1 MKGERGG
8 WRPLRRDQL
17 LQELVHDSYK
27 SKKKLP
33 EPTRCPDCGAVFAGA
48 RWTWGTAPAGAHEAR
63 CTACHRIHDRF
74 PAGYV
79 TLKGEFLGG
88 HRDQILQL
96 VRNREA
102 MEKAS
107 TRSSASWPSKTP
119 TTACSSP
126 TDTHLARNIAEALRS
141 ASRRTRLHYNK
152 EENLLRDLV
161 AVNRPARARRGAWRH
176 AERGA

>member
-1 MKGERGG
+1 MKTERGG

-17 LQELVHDSYK
+17 IQELVHDSYK

-33 EPTRCPDCGAVFAGA
+33 EPTRCPDCGAVYGGG

-63 CTACHRIHDRF
+63 CPACHRIHDRF

-88 HRDQILQL
+88 HRDEILQL

-102 MEKAS
+102 TEKAQHPLERVMAIED
-107 TRSSASWPSKTP
+107 TAEGVLV
-119 TTACSSP
+119 TT
-126 TDTHLARNIAEALRS
+126 TDTHLARNIAEAVQAAYKGELDF
-141 ASRRTRLHYNK
+141 HYNR
-152 EENLLRDLV
+152 EENLLR
-161 AVNRPARARRGAWRH
+161 ATWSR
-176 AERGA
+176 